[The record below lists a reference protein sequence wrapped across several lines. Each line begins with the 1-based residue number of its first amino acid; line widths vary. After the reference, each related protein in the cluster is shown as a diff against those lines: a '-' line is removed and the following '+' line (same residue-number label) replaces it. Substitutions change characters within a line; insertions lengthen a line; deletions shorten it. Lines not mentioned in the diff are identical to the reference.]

1 MPLQHID
8 SSTSSTSEEESEY
21 TAESQEEMA
30 DNVTDTNE
38 DTNECTT
45 DVKKDRKKVKRDSDT
60 DPAMSDDEDR
70 KSNDENNSGSDA
82 TIPYCDNSGS
92 ESIVSSRTCS
102 RASSP
107 CSMRE
112 SVNQDT
118 RDSMSQDT
126 MFPESSRENSP
137 MVDDHML
144 RKLRKGP
151 RLKDLPNSR
160 AARNLN
166 SFLFTEDSNSKSS
179 DFGESSNSGI
189 PMFRGKLDLKDIL
202 LDENSSSSTPGDN
215 SNSCDMKELF
225 KNSSIN
231 SESSNSAI
239 KVTEHNDD
247 KVGADTI
254 ESMDSSENGNPNFTE
269 SETRTSSSNVGQTE
283 LRNDT
288 EVTETSDN
296 VSEKDPLENENSV
309 QMGENENKENIDA
322 CNVSTDQLFL
332 KNANGFIS
340 RPDCLMQE
348 GKLGIESREK
358 ESNTEFSKSENESN
372 EKMEVTEEGM
382 NNVTNSKIETH
393 SDIQTVETTV
403 DKSDTDISSMEET
416 REVGKNSD
424 IPSNDIEPEAAFKS
438 NKGEIEDQRDI
449 AIDNL
454 PPGSNVK
461 VDHSENDFDEFA
473 TSQTQNAQIIEKSE
487 QGIKQEIEDDN
498 ENDGFSKA
506 KIEKTAES
514 SEDVEHQTLELKPEN
529 NADTEEID
537 KSNLNEVKTEINKEE
552 LENVKKVEAIEES
565 RVEDLR
571 TIKSEVKGELEKC
584 GKVEEGEDSEMK
596 ESGPVK
602 TEVMEELENCG
613 KLEENVEAKEEA
625 SEVKKEIKEE
635 IKDEKEVKEEEEE
648 EEEVV
653 CMNLKTFSIHF
664 LNSGPRVD
672 IELSSNLLFLFK
684 SYWKWLVTLPLV

>member
-202 LDENSSSSTPGDN
+202 LDENSSSTPGDN

-247 KVGADTI
+247 KVGADTV
-254 ESMDSSENGNPNFTE
+254 ESMDTSENENPNLTE
-269 SETRTSSSNVGQTE
+269 SETRTSSSNVAQTE
-283 LRNDT
+283 LWNDT

-296 VSEKDPLENENSV
+296 VNEKDTLENENSV

-322 CNVSTDQLFL
+322 CNVSTDQLFF

-340 RPDCLMQE
+340 RPDSLMQE
-348 GKLGIESREK
+348 GKLGMESREE
-358 ESNTEFSKSENESN
+358 ESNSELSKSENES
-372 EKMEVTEEGM
+372 KIEVTKEGM

-393 SDIQTVETTV
+393 SDVQTVEKTV

-416 REVGKNSD
+416 RELGENSD
-424 IPSNDIEPEAAFKS
+424 RTSNDIEPDAAFKS
-438 NKGEIEDQRDI
+438 NKGEIEDHRDI

-454 PPGSNVK
+454 PPDTNVK
-461 VDHSENDFDEFA
+461 ADHSENDFDEFA
-473 TSQTQNAQIIEKSE
+473 TSQTQNAQITEKCE
-487 QGIKQEIEDDN
+487 QGIQQEIEDDN
-498 ENDGFSKA
+498 ENYGFSIA

-529 NADTEEID
+529 NADTEEMD

-552 LENVKKVEAIEES
+552 LENIKKVEAIEES

-596 ESGPVK
+596 ESGIVK
-602 TEVMEELENCG
+602 TEDKEELENCG
-613 KLEENVEAKEEA
+613 KLEENVEAKVKEA

-635 IKDEKEVKEEEEE
+635 IKEEKEVKEEEEE
-648 EEEVV
+648 EEEEVV
-653 CMNLKTFSIHF
+653 SLNLFTFSIHF
-664 LNSGPRVD
+664 LNSGPHVD
-672 IELSSNLLFLFK
+672 LELSSNLFSLV
-684 SYWKWLVTLPLV
+684 SYLKWLVTAPLV